1 VTCRLCGR
9 SNRSGPFCRGSDKA
23 LVWCYSRAR
32 ARLGM
37 SKGLCAAWRARDEE
51 RISVARGRA

>member
-1 VTCRLCGR
+1 MTPCGLCGR
-9 SNRSGPFCRGSDKA
+9 PLRYGSHCRGSDKA

-37 SKGLCAAWRARDEE
+37 SKGLCAAWRKRDLE
-51 RISVARGRA
+51 RMNAVRQT